1 VREKKRRE
9 EKIFPNPSFIKRG
22 TGKPSNGTG
31 KSLDTTEGE

>member
-9 EKIFPNPSFIKRG
+9 EKISPNPSLERG